1 MTRYCIIGAGPA
13 GLASLKAMLD
23 AGHEVDCF
31 EKSDTIGGHWNH
43 DYDALHL
50 ITSRQVT
57 GFAEFPMPAH
67 WPLFPHRN
75 QMLEYFHL
83 YADAFDLRR
92 HITFGISVD
101 AVEPIATDGPVGS
114 AGWIVTTSDGMRRE
128 YDGVLVANGHLWDQ
142 KIPEVPGTYTG
153 KQIHSGSYRNT
164 GDIEGRRVLVI
175 GSGNSGCDLAVD
187 AAQQHFDTHIVMR
200 RGHHFQPNTFFGKPR
215 SELAWM
221 QEYTFEEQDLIARLM
236 MRVSVGEASDYP
248 GMPIPDHRALAD
260 GPPVVNDLLLYWI
273 QHGRITVRPGIE
285 RFDGTTVHFSDGT
298 SDDFDTILWAT
309 GFHASLPFLDDTL
322 LVKQDGVPLRVGGA
336 VVPLDL
342 EKLYL
347 VGMIGARGP
356 QPPIYPIQADLA
368 LRMIAIHESSAS
380 GFVPIAGPLTQAQSH
395 EWRIDI
401 LRPLWLDQVE
411 QTKVALRL
419 LAASQPAGANV
430 GASA

>member
-13 GLASLKAMLD
+13 GLAALKAMLD
-23 AGHEVDCF
+23 AGHDVDCF
-31 EKSDTIGGHWNH
+31 EQSDTIGGHWNH

-57 GFAEFPMPAH
+57 GFEGFPMPEH
-67 WPLFPHRN
+67 WPLFPHRD

-83 YADAFDLRR
+83 FADEFDLRR
-92 HITFGISVD
+92 YITFNTPVD
-101 AVEPIATDGPVGS
+101 RVEPLPTDGPVGS
-114 AGWIVTTSDGMRRE
+114 AGWSVTTADGVRRE
-128 YDGVLVANGHLWDQ
+128 YDGVLVANGHLRDQ
-142 KIPEVPGTYTG
+142 KIPEVPGAFTG
-153 KQIHSGSYRNT
+153 KQMHSGSYRNT
-164 GDIEGRRVLVI
+164 GDIQGRRVLVI

-187 AAQQHFDTHIVMR
+187 AAQAHFDTHIVIR
-200 RGHHFQPNTFFGKPR
+200 RGHHFQPKTFFGKPR

-221 QEYTFEEQDLIARLM
+221 QEFTFEEQDLLARLM
-236 MRVSVGEASDYP
+236 MRVSVGEVSDYP

-260 GPPVVNDLLLYWI
+260 GPPVVNELLLYWV

-298 SDDFDTILWAT
+298 SDAFDTILWAT
-309 GFHASLPFLDDTL
+309 GFHASLPFLDDEL
-322 LVKQDGVPLRVGGA
+322 LVTRDGTPLRVGGA
-336 VVPLDL
+336 VVPLGL

-368 LRMIAIHESSAS
+368 VRMIAIHAAS
-380 GFVPIAGPLTQAQSH
+380 PTGFVPIAGPLTQAQEH

-401 LRPLWLDQVE
+401 LRPVWLAQVE
-411 QTKVALRL
+411 QTKVALQVI
-419 LAASQPAGANV
+419 AASQPV
-430 GASA
+430 GARA

>member
-57 GFAEFPMPAH
+57 GFADFPMPEH

-92 HITFGISVD
+92 HITFGVSVD

-128 YDGVLVANGHLWDQ
+128 YDGVLVANGHLRDQ

-164 GDIEGRRVLVI
+164 GDIEGRRVLVV

-200 RGHHFQPNTFFGKPR
+200 RGHHFQPKTFFGKPR

-221 QEYTFEEQDLIARLM
+221 QEFTFEEQDLIARLM

-285 RFDGTTVHFSDGT
+285 RFDGTTVHFADGT

-309 GFHASLPFLDDTL
+309 GFHASLPFLDDAL

-368 LRMIAIHESSAS
+368 VRMIAIHESSPS
-380 GFVPIAGPLTQAQSH
+380 GFVPIAGPLTQAQEH

-411 QTKVALRL
+411 QTKVALRV
-419 LAASQPAGANV
+419 LAAAQPAGDRV

>member
-13 GLASLKAMLD
+13 GLASIKAMLD
-23 AGHEVDCF
+23 AGHEIDCF
-31 EKSDTIGGHWNH
+31 EKSDSIGGHWNR
-43 DYDALHL
+43 DYDALHV
-50 ITSRQVT
+50 ITSRQAT
-57 GFAEFPMPAH
+57 GFPEYPMPEH
-67 WPLFPHRN
+67 WPLFPHRD

-92 HITFGISVD
+92 HITFNTAVEH
-101 AVEPIATDGPVGS
+101 VEPIATDGPVGA
-114 AGWIVTTSDGMRRE
+114 AGWIVRTSDGVRRE

-164 GDIEGRRVLVI
+164 GDIEGRRVLVV

-200 RGHHFQPNTFFGKPR
+200 RGHHFQPKTFFGKPR

-236 MRVSVGEASDYP
+236 MRVSVGEASDDP

-309 GFHASLPFLDDTL
+309 GFHASLPFLDDAL

-368 LRMIAIHESSAS
+368 VRMIAIHESSPS

-411 QTKVALRL
+411 QTKVALRV

>member
-23 AGHEVDCF
+23 TGHEVDCF

-57 GFAEFPMPAH
+57 GFADFPMPAH
-67 WPLFPHRN
+67 WPLFPHRD

-83 YADAFDLRR
+83 YADAFDLSR
-92 HITFGISVD
+92 HITFGVSVD
-101 AVEPIATDGPVGS
+101 AVEPIPTDGPVGS
-114 AGWIVTTSDGMRRE
+114 AGWSVRTSDGVRRE
-128 YDGVLVANGHLWDQ
+128 YDQ
-142 KIPEVPGTYTG
+142 QIPEVPGTYTG

-164 GDIEGRRVLVI
+164 GDIEGRRVLVV

-200 RGHHFQPNTFFGKPR
+200 RGHHFQPKTFFGKPR

-309 GFHASLPFLDDTL
+309 GFHASLPFLDDAL

-368 LRMIAIHESSAS
+368 VRMIAIHESSPS

-411 QTKVALRL
+411 QTKVALRV

>member
-1 MTRYCIIGAGPA
+1 MSRYCVIGAGPA
-13 GLASLKAMLD
+13 GIAALKAALD
-23 AGHEVDCF
+23 AGLDVDCF

-57 GFAEFPMPAH
+57 GYEGFPMPEH
-67 WPLFPHRN
+67 WPLFPHRD

-92 HITFGISVD
+92 HITFNTGVVR
-101 AVEPIATDGPVGS
+101 VEPLPTDGPVGS
-114 AGWIVTTSDGMRRE
+114 AGWSVTTSDGACRA
-128 YDGVLVANGHLWDQ
+128 YDGVLVANGHLRDQ
-142 KIPEVPGTYTG
+142 RIPDVPGEFTG
-153 KQIHSGSYRNT
+153 HQVHSGSYRNT
-164 GDIEGRRVLVI
+164 ADIQGRRVLVV

-187 AAQQHFDTHIVMR
+187 AAQDHFDTHIVIR
-200 RGHHFQPNTFFGKPR
+200 RGHHFQPKTFFGKPR

-221 QEYTFEEQDLIARLM
+221 QEFSFEEQDLIARLM
-236 MRVSVGEASDYP
+236 MRVSVGQASDYP

-285 RFDGTTVHFSDGT
+285 RFDDRTVHFADGT
-298 SDDFDTILWAT
+298 SDEFDTILWAT
-309 GFHASLPFLDDTL
+309 GFHASLPFLDDEL
-322 LVKQDGVPLRVGGA
+322 LVKQEGTPLRVGGA
-336 VVPLDL
+336 VVPLGL

-347 VGMIGARGP
+347 IGMIGARGP

-368 LRMIAIHESSAS
+368 MRMIALHEAAPG
-380 GFVPIAGPLTQAQSH
+380 GFTPIAGPLTSAQEH

-401 LRPLWLDQVE
+401 LRPLWLEQVE
-411 QTKVALRL
+411 QTKVALQV
-419 LAASQPAGANV
+419 LAAAQPATAGSPA
-430 GASA
+430 

>member
-13 GLASLKAMLD
+13 GLAALKAMLD
-23 AGHEVDCF
+23 AGHDVDCF
-31 EKSDTIGGHWNH
+31 EQSDTIGGHWNH

-57 GFAEFPMPAH
+57 GFEGFPMPEH
-67 WPLFPHRN
+67 WPLFPHRD

-83 YADAFDLRR
+83 YADEFDLRR
-92 HITFGISVD
+92 HITFNTPVD
-101 AVEPIATDGPVGS
+101 RVEPLPTDGPVGS
-114 AGWIVTTSDGMRRE
+114 AGWSVTTADGVQRE
-128 YDGVLVANGHLWDQ
+128 YDGVLIANGHLRDQ
-142 KIPEVPGTYTG
+142 KIPEVPGTFTG

-164 GDIEGRRVLVI
+164 GDIQGRRVLVI

-187 AAQQHFDTHIVMR
+187 AAQAHFDTHIVIR
-200 RGHHFQPNTFFGKPR
+200 RGHHFQPKTFFGKPR

-221 QEYTFEEQDLIARLM
+221 QEFTFEEQDLLARLM
-236 MRVSVGEASDYP
+236 MRVSVGEAADYP

-260 GPPVVNDLLLYWI
+260 GPPVVNDLLLYWV
-273 QHGRITVRPGIE
+273 QHGRIKVRPGIE

-309 GFHASLPFLDDTL
+309 GFHASLPFLDDEL
-322 LVKQDGVPLRVGGA
+322 LVTQDGTPLRVGGA
-336 VVPLDL
+336 VVPLGL

-368 LRMIAIHESSAS
+368 VRMIAIHEASPS
-380 GFVPIAGPLTQAQSH
+380 GFVPIAGPLTQAQEH

-401 LRPLWLDQVE
+401 LRPVWLAQVE
-411 QTKVALRL
+411 QTKVALQVI
-419 LAASQPAGANV
+419 AASQPV
-430 GASA
+430 GARA

>member
-23 AGHEVDCF
+23 TGHEVDCF

-57 GFAEFPMPAH
+57 GFADFPMPAY
-67 WPLFPHRN
+67 WPLFPHRD

-92 HITFGISVD
+92 HITFGVSVD
-101 AVEPIATDGPVGS
+101 AVEPIPTDGPVGS
-114 AGWIVTTSDGMRRE
+114 AGWIVRTSDGVRRE
-128 YDGVLVANGHLWDQ
+128 YDGVLVANGHLRDQ

-164 GDIEGRRVLVI
+164 GDIEGRRVLVV

-200 RGHHFQPNTFFGKPR
+200 RGHHFQPKTFFGKPR

-309 GFHASLPFLDDTL
+309 GFHASLPFLDDAL

-368 LRMIAIHESSAS
+368 VRMIAIHESSPS

-411 QTKVALRL
+411 QTKVALRV
-419 LAASQPAGANV
+419 LAASQPTGANV

>member
-1 MTRYCIIGAGPA
+1 MSRYCIIGGGPA

-23 AGHEVDCF
+23 AGYDVDCF

-57 GFAEFPMPAH
+57 GFADLPMPAH
-67 WPLFPHRN
+67 WPLFPHRD

-83 YADAFDLRR
+83 YADTFDLKR
-92 HITFGISVD
+92 HITFNTSVD
-101 AVEPIATDGPVGS
+101 TVEPLPTDGPVGS
-114 AGWIVTTSDGMRRE
+114 AGWSVTTSDGVTRE

-142 KIPEVPGTYTG
+142 RIPDIPGTFTG

-164 GDIEGRRVLVI
+164 GDIEGRRVLVV

-187 AAQQHFDTHIVMR
+187 TAQDHLDTHIVMR
-200 RGHHFQPNTFFGKPR
+200 RGHFFQPKTFFGRPR

-221 QEYTFEEQDLIARLM
+221 QEFTFEEQDLIARMM
-236 MRVSVGEASDYP
+236 MRVSVGTASDYP
-248 GMPIPDHRALAD
+248 GMPEPDHHTLAD

-285 RFDGTTVHFSDGT
+285 RFDGTTVHFVDGT

-309 GFHASLPFLDDTL
+309 GFHASLPFLDESL
-322 LVKQDGVPLRVGGA
+322 LERQDSVPLRVGGA

-347 VGMIGARGP
+347 IGMIGARGP
-356 QPPIYPIQADLA
+356 QPPIYAIQADLA
-368 LRMIAIHESSAS
+368 TRMIAIHEGAG
-380 GFVPIAGPLTQAQSH
+380 GFLPIAGPLTKLQPH

-411 QTKVALRL
+411 QTKSALAFL
-419 LAASQPAGANV
+419 ESTQDAHV
-430 GASA
+430 

>member
-31 EKSDTIGGHWNH
+31 ETSDTVGGHWNH

-57 GFAEFPMPAH
+57 GFADFPMPEH
-67 WPLFPHRN
+67 WPLFPHRD

-92 HITFGISVD
+92 HITFGVSVD

-142 KIPEVPGTYTG
+142 KIPAVPGSYTG

-200 RGHHFQPNTFFGKPR
+200 RGHHFQPKTFFGKPR

-368 LRMIAIHESSAS
+368 LRMIAIHESSPS

-411 QTKVALRL
+411 QTKVALSV
-419 LAASQPAGANV
+419 LAASQPASAHA

>member
-57 GFAEFPMPAH
+57 GFADFPMPAH

-83 YADAFDLRR
+83 YADEFDLRR
-92 HITFGISVD
+92 HITVNTPVD
-101 AVEPIATDGPVGS
+101 RVEPLPTDGPVGS
-114 AGWIVTTSDGMRRE
+114 AGWSVTTADGVRRE

-200 RGHHFQPNTFFGKPR
+200 RGHHFQPKTFFGKPR

-260 GPPVVNDLLLYWI
+260 GPPVVNELLLYWI

-309 GFHASLPFLDDTL
+309 GFHASLPFLDDAL

-368 LRMIAIHESSAS
+368 LRMIAIHESSSS

-401 LRPLWLDQVE
+401 LRPVWLAQVE
-411 QTKVALRL
+411 QTKVALSV

>member
-1 MTRYCIIGAGPA
+1 
-13 GLASLKAMLD
+13 
-23 AGHEVDCF
+23 
-31 EKSDTIGGHWNH
+31 
-43 DYDALHL
+43 
-50 ITSRQVT
+50 
-57 GFAEFPMPAH
+57 
-67 WPLFPHRN
+67 
-75 QMLEYFHL
+75 
-83 YADAFDLRR
+83 
-92 HITFGISVD
+92 
-101 AVEPIATDGPVGS
+101 
-114 AGWIVTTSDGMRRE
+114 
-128 YDGVLVANGHLWDQ
+128 
-142 KIPEVPGTYTG
+142 
-153 KQIHSGSYRNT
+153 
-164 GDIEGRRVLVI
+164 
-175 GSGNSGCDLAVD
+175 
-187 AAQQHFDTHIVMR
+187 MR
-200 RGHHFQPNTFFGKPR
+200 RGHHFQPKTFFGKPR

-309 GFHASLPFLDDTL
+309 GFHASLPFLDDAL

-368 LRMIAIHESSAS
+368 VSMIAIHESSPS

-411 QTKVALRL
+411 QTKVALRV

>member
-1 MTRYCIIGAGPA
+1 MACCEQNTVR
-13 GLASLKAMLD
+13 
-23 AGHEVDCF
+23 
-31 EKSDTIGGHWNH
+31 
-43 DYDALHL
+43 
-50 ITSRQVT
+50 
-57 GFAEFPMPAH
+57 AH
-67 WPLFPHRN
+67 R
-75 QMLEYFHL
+75 
-83 YADAFDLRR
+83 DRR
-92 HITFGISVD
+92 HITFD
-101 AVEPIATDGPVGS
+101 TAVERVEPLPTDGPVGS
-114 AGWIVTTSDGMRRE
+114 AGWSVTTSGGVRRE

-142 KIPEVPGTYTG
+142 KIPDIPGTFTG
-153 KQIHSGSYRNT
+153 KQVHSGSYRNT

-187 AAQQHFDTHIVMR
+187 AAQDHLDTHIVIR
-200 RGHHFQPNTFFGKPR
+200 RGHHFQPKTFFGKPR

-221 QEYTFEEQDLIARLM
+221 QEFTFEEQDLLARLM

-260 GPPVVNDLLLYWI
+260 GPPVVNDLLLYWV

-309 GFHASLPFLDDTL
+309 GFHASLPFIDDEL

-347 VGMIGARGP
+347 IGMIGARGP

-368 LRMIAIHESSAS
+368 VRMIAIHESSPG
-380 GFVPIAGPLTQAQSH
+380 GFAPIAGPLTKAQSH

-401 LRPLWLDQVE
+401 LRPLWLEQVE
-411 QTKVALRL
+411 QTKVALQV
-419 LAASQPAGANV
+419 LAASQAV

>member
-57 GFAEFPMPAH
+57 GFADFPMPAH

-92 HITFGISVD
+92 HITFGVSVD
-101 AVEPIATDGPVGS
+101 AVEPIATGGPVGS
-114 AGWIVTTSDGMRRE
+114 AGWIVTTSDGIRRD

-200 RGHHFQPNTFFGKPR
+200 RGHHFQPKTFFGKPR

-260 GPPVVNDLLLYWI
+260 GPPVVNELLLYWI
-273 QHGRITVRPGIE
+273 QHGRIKVRPGIE

-309 GFHASLPFLDDTL
+309 GFHASLPFLDDAL

-356 QPPIYPIQADLA
+356 QPPIYPIHADIA
-368 LRMIAIHESSAS
+368 LRMIAIHESSSS
-380 GFVPIAGPLTQAQSH
+380 GFVPSAGPLTQAQSH

-401 LRPLWLDQVE
+401 LRPVWLAQVE
-411 QTKVALRL
+411 QTKVALSV

>member
-13 GLASLKAMLD
+13 GLAALKAMLD
-23 AGHEVDCF
+23 AGHDVDCF
-31 EKSDTIGGHWNH
+31 EQSDTIGGHWNH

-57 GFAEFPMPAH
+57 GFEGFPMPEH
-67 WPLFPHRN
+67 WPLFPHRD

-83 YADAFDLRR
+83 FADEFDLRR
-92 HITFGISVD
+92 HITFNTPVD
-101 AVEPIATDGPVGS
+101 RVEPLPTDGPVGS
-114 AGWIVTTSDGMRRE
+114 AGWSVTTADGAQRE
-128 YDGVLVANGHLWDQ
+128 YDGVLVANGHLRDQ
-142 KIPEVPGTYTG
+142 KIPEVPGTFTG

-164 GDIEGRRVLVI
+164 GDIQGRRVLVI

-187 AAQQHFDTHIVMR
+187 AAQAHFDTHIVIR
-200 RGHHFQPNTFFGKPR
+200 RGHHFQPKTFFGKPR

-221 QEYTFEEQDLIARLM
+221 QEFTFEEQDLLARLM
-236 MRVSVGEASDYP
+236 MRVSVGEAADYP

-260 GPPVVNDLLLYWI
+260 GPPVVNDLLLYWV
-273 QHGRITVRPGIE
+273 QHGRIKVRPGIE

-309 GFHASLPFLDDTL
+309 GFHASLPFLDDEL
-322 LVKQDGVPLRVGGA
+322 LVTQDGTPLRVGGA
-336 VVPLDL
+336 VVPLGL

-368 LRMIAIHESSAS
+368 VRMIAIHEASPS
-380 GFVPIAGPLTQAQSH
+380 GFVPIAGPLTQAQEH

-401 LRPLWLDQVE
+401 LRPVWLAQVE
-411 QTKVALRL
+411 QTKVALQVI
-419 LAASQPAGANV
+419 AASQPV
-430 GASA
+430 GARA

>member
-200 RGHHFQPNTFFGKPR
+200 RGHHFQPKTFFGKPR

-248 GMPIPDHRALAD
+248 GMPLPDHRALAD

-411 QTKVALRL
+411 QTKVALSV
-419 LAASQPAGANV
+419 LAASQPASAHA

>member
-23 AGHEVDCF
+23 TGHEVDCF

-43 DYDALHL
+43 NYDALHL

-57 GFAEFPMPAH
+57 GFADFPMPAH
-67 WPLFPHRN
+67 WPLFPHRD

-83 YADAFDLRR
+83 YADAFDLSR
-92 HITFGISVD
+92 HITFGVSVD
-101 AVEPIATDGPVGS
+101 AVEPIPTDGPVGS
-114 AGWIVTTSDGMRRE
+114 AGWSVRTSDGVRRE
-128 YDGVLVANGHLWDQ
+128 YDGVLVANGHLRDQ

-164 GDIEGRRVLVI
+164 GDIEGRRVLVV

-200 RGHHFQPNTFFGKPR
+200 RGHHFQPKTFFGKPR

-309 GFHASLPFLDDTL
+309 GFHASLPFLDDAL

-368 LRMIAIHESSAS
+368 VRMIAIHESSPS

-411 QTKVALRL
+411 QTKVALRV
-419 LAASQPAGANV
+419 LAASQPTGANV